1 MKYILTCL
9 LSVLILS
16 VSAQS
21 INQLDENGKR
31 DGIWKKTFDGTNV
44 LRFEGAFDH
53 GKEIGVFKFYQNIN
67 QKAVLTATRE
77 FFKNKARASV
87 KFFASNGKLI
97 SEGDM
102 NGKIYVGEWKYYQ
115 KDSNK
120 LLTLEHFDDAGN
132 LTGERLVYYKNGQI
146 SQKEN
151 YKNGKLEG
159 VSIWYSEDNIV
170 IKEFNYSHGE
180 LNGASKIY
188 DAKGQL
194 ITEGFYKNGQKDGVW
209 KHYENGKL
217 SEEKTSK

>member
-1 MKYILTCL
+1 MKYILACL
-9 LSVLILS
+9 LSVLVFS
-16 VSAQS
+16 VSAQN

-31 DGIWKKTFDGTNV
+31 DGIWKKNFDGTNV

-53 GKEIGVFKFYQNIN
+53 GKEIGLFKFYQNIN
-67 QKAVLTATRE
+67 GKAVLTATRE
-77 FFKNKARASV
+77 FFKNDTKASV

-97 SEGDM
+97 SEGEM
-102 NGKIYVGEWKYYQ
+102 NGKMYVGEWKYYQ
-115 KDSNK
+115 KESNK
-120 LLTLEHFDDAGN
+120 LLTLEHYNDEGH

-159 VSIWYSEDNIV
+159 LSVWYSEDNIV
-170 IKEFNYSHGE
+170 IKEFSYSNGE
-180 LNGASKIY
+180 LNGPSKIY

-209 KHYENGKL
+209 KYYENGKI
-217 SEEKTSK
+217 SE